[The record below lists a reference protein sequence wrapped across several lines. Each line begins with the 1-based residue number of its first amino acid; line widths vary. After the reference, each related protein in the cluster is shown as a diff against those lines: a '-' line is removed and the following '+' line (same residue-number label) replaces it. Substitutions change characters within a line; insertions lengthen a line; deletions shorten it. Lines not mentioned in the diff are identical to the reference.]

1 MNESMGRYM
10 NESMGRY
17 MKDRMD
23 DLQIKRLWHDILL
36 TKNVDL
42 C

>member
-1 MNESMGRYM
+1 MKGQRYM

-17 MKDRMD
+17 MKDKMD
-23 DLQIKRLWHDILL
+23 DLQIKRLWYDILL
-36 TKNVDL
+36 TINVDI